1 MKPVQLVE
9 TIILHSSKSGDL
21 VLDSFSG
28 SGSTLI
34 ACQKTSRC
42 GRVVELDRRYVD
54 VAILRW
60 QTFSGQR
67 ATLAS
72 TGQSFEVVS
81 RERQGPTGEAEPA
94 PE

>member
-1 MKPVQLVE
+1 MKPCELME
-9 TIILHSSKSGDL
+9 RAIHHSSKKGDL
-21 VLDSFSG
+21 VLDPVSG

-42 GRVVELDRRYVD
+42 GRMVELDPRYVD

-60 QTFSGQR
+60 QTFSGKQ

-72 TGQSFEVVS
+72 TGQTFDEISQ
-81 RERQGPTGEAEPA
+81 ERQKPAEGTEPTSE
-94 PE
+94 